1 MKKGEIAL
9 KEKRISK
16 QAAKVVTSTLNKMLK
31 VEANSTSC
39 SIVYQPK
46 APKALERFKNERR

>member
-1 MKKGEIAL
+1 MQKDKKNFKPLAKGIAMM
-9 KEKRISK
+9 
-16 QAAKVVTSTLNKMLK
+16 LNNVLS

-46 APKALERFKNERR
+46 APKELVKFRRDK